1 MRRGHG
7 WSMPQGLLIHL
18 LLHRDLSQRPA
29 IITLV
34 AANPPFLDPFFL
46 DVRLAAFRADEHS
59 LFIVHEPFFLHCLP
73 RSWTLS
79 LRVQTRLAQAAAR
92 LQAEAPRARPALG
105 RLF

>member
-73 RSWTLS
+73 RSLDTLAQGPDTIGDRKS
-79 LRVQTRLAQAAAR
+79 TRLNSSHITISYAVI
-92 LQAEAPRARPALG
+92 
-105 RLF
+105 